1 MFDCLMLLARGK
13 IIYFNK
19 ASKSVYYF
27 GTIGYKC
34 PELSNPCDFFMSMMS
49 KESLELDNDEVDNVV
64 TDVEMIEQKYEN
76 LIKFFYE
83 SY

>member
-1 MFDCLMLLARGK
+1 
-13 IIYFNK
+13 
-19 ASKSVYYF
+19 
-27 GTIGYKC
+27 
-34 PELSNPCDFFMSMMS
+34 MSMMS

>member
-19 ASKSVYYF
+19 ASKSVDYF

-49 KESLELDNDEVDNVV
+49 KESLELDSDEVDNVV